1 MKEIEY
7 RIIAGILPDVLTRI
21 EVASGMSLTRD
32 NFSDKYASLL
42 WKFISEYY
50 DDHAQ
55 IIPLWVLKNKAEKI
69 GLDNGTILTLA
80 ELYEGLSEVS
90 VEQHEFK
97 ESIKLLKEQE
107 LAEKTAEA
115 LTTGREILI
124 EGVYDDKND
133 RTLKGQEDARDYVAE
148 ALQELQS
155 YNTDAAPEGDMRDD
169 MEKIWVTYIS
179 KEENPDE
186 AGGILY
192 GIEDVDNV
200 TNGIRPGEL
209 VLVAGFTGVGKASPL
224 WTKVLTPTGWI
235 TIGELEKGSRIVDPL
250 TGLPQEVEEVHD
262 RGTMKTYRVNTRDG
276 GSVLTAA
283 DHLWRV
289 QTQYQKDGKSLGDQF
304 SVLTTEQIMHGLS
317 KGRRYYLPVNAP
329 VEFSPSDPLP
339 IGAYALGVLLGD
351 GGTTVDVRIT
361 SNKEDEQEILTNFS
375 QSVGIPHKIVPYSRG
390 TVAVQGEEHGDTSL
404 RDILR
409 SLGVACKSVD
419 KRIPSRY
426 LTASIDDRL
435 SLLRGLM
442 DTDGTV
448 SHNGCPEFSTSSVS
462 LMEDVRDL
470 IHSLGGVTGKIRSKV
485 PFYRN
490 IDGERVPCTEAYT
503 IGFRL
508 PDGIIP
514 FSLERKAALVKPS
527 NRSPYRVISS
537 VTEEGEEEVRCI
549 TVSGS
554 DHLYITEDYL
564 VTHNSHTL
572 VNIARN
578 TMLAGK
584 NVLMFT
590 TETTREEMEIRI
602 IARHSREPKFKVPGG
617 LDSHEIM
624 SGTLS
629 SENKEAL
636 REVLKDFK
644 SVDGGRLFMV
654 QMPANGSVDY
664 VYTKANQYNRK
675 APIDIIL
682 IDSINLLRASR
693 RYDSKREMLED
704 MLQAFKRFA
713 SSFDNGRGVA
723 IVSPWQM
730 SRAAWKE
737 ASDAGGVYTLAS
749 LSDTSEAEKCLTP
762 ETKVLTPRGWK
773 DLGDIEV
780 GDVINDPT
788 GGVQEVITVNDNG
801 RRPLYEVFT
810 RDGMKVTTSP
820 GHIWTV
826 SKDGYHFEDLTTVDI
841 MEGLESGVAEYILP
855 AMQPTQVDDAVW
867 FEQQMYNLPIDFM
880 VEALKNTE
888 VCEGELVIPTRDP
901 EMLTEFI
908 ATVPKYGMVTDPS
921 DTLIRYHYPIMSLE
935 RERTIQCIMEANL
948 FSGNHSE
955 FRIPEYYMAL
965 PDYLRI
971 YFLEKFLGL
980 KEGEVD
986 LYDPEQAS
994 KYLHLLP
1001 YDHPG
1006 YGDTLMDMVHSLG
1019 LTPDGRP
1026 RSITAVKSTGMDDRV
1041 MCLTVSEPHGLFIVE
1056 GMIVT
1061 HNSASQILTLYKDG
1075 TDESPKLNVQ
1085 VLKNRSGR
1093 EMSKVSYPVDFRNS
1107 YFDTSGQ
1114 TSSSNKSSPQ
1124 SRTRGAVDFTQFMG

>member
-1 MKEIEY
+1 MQDIEY
-7 RIIAGILPDVLTRI
+7 RIIAGILPDVLTRV
-21 EVASGMSLTRD
+21 EVASSMSLTRD
-32 NFSDKYASLL
+32 NFTDRYASLL

-50 DDHAQ
+50 DDHAA
-55 IIPLWVLKNKAEKI
+55 IIPLWVLQQKAEKN
-69 GLDNGTILTLA
+69 GLDNATILTIS
-80 ELYEGLSEVS
+80 ELYEGLSAIPI
-90 VEQHEFK
+90 EQHEFR
-97 ESIKLLKEQE
+97 ESIKYLKEQE
-107 LAEKTAEA
+107 MSEKTAEA
-115 LTTGREILI
+115 LTTGREILL
-124 EGVYDDKND
+124 EGIFDEKNE

-155 YNTDAAPEGDMRDD
+155 YNTEGAPEGDMRDD
-169 MEKIWVTYIS
+169 MEKMWVTYVS

-186 AGGILY
+186 EGGILY
-192 GIEDVDNV
+192 GIEDVDAV

-209 VLVAGFTGVGKASPL
+209 VLVSGFTGVGKASPL
-224 WTKVLTPTGWI
+224 WTKVLTPTGWT
-235 TIGELEKGSRIVDPL
+235 TIGELDKGSSVVDPL
-250 TGLPQEVEEVHD
+250 TGLPQEVEAIHD
-262 RGTMKTYRVNTRDG
+262 RGVMKTYRVNTRDG

-304 SVLTTEQIMHGLS
+304 SVLTTEQIMHGLD

-329 VEFSPSDPLP
+329 VEFSTSEPLP
-339 IGAYALGVLLGD
+339 IGPYALGVLLGD

-361 SNKEDEQEILTNFS
+361 SNVDDEQEILTNFS
-375 QSVGIPHKIVPYSRG
+375 QSVGIPHKLVPYRTG
-390 TVAVQGEEHGDTSL
+390 TVSVQGEEYGDTSL

-409 SLGVACKSVD
+409 SLGVDCKSVH
-419 KRIPSRY
+419 KRIPSMY

-448 SHNGCPEFSTSSVS
+448 SHNGCPEFSTSSVG

-470 IHSLGGVTGKIRSKV
+470 IHSLGGVTGKIRSKI
-485 PFYRN
+485 PSYRN
-490 IDGERVPCTEAYT
+490 IDGERVLCTESYS

-508 PDGIIP
+508 PDGIVP

-527 NRSPYRVISS
+527 SRSPYRVISS

-564 VTHNSHTL
+564 VTHNSHIL
-572 VNIARN
+572 VNLARN

-602 IARHSREPKFKVPGG
+602 IARHSRDPKFKVPGG

-629 SENKEAL
+629 SEDRDTL

-644 SVDGGRLFMV
+644 EVDGGRLFMV

-682 IDSINLLRASR
+682 IDSINLLRAAR

-749 LSDTSEAEKCLTP
+749 LSDTSEAEKCLKPTANI
-762 ETKVLTPRGWK
+762 LTPKGWK
-773 DLGDIEV
+773 ALEAIECGDI
-780 GDVINDPT
+780 INDPT
-788 GGVQEVITVNDNG
+788 GGIQEVLTINDNG
-801 RRPLYEVFT
+801 SRPIYEVFT
-810 RDGMKVTTSP
+810 NDGFMLETSP

-826 SKDGYHFEDLTTVDI
+826 SEDGEEFFDITTVDM
-841 MEGLESGVAEYILP
+841 MENLENGVKSYILP
-855 AMQPTQVDDAVW
+855 TMKPAQVNDAVW
-867 FEQQMYNLPIDFM
+867 FEQQRYNLPIEFM
-880 VEALKNTE
+880 VNALKNTDVLDGE
-888 VCEGELVIPTRDP
+888 VVIPVSDP
-901 EMLTEFI
+901 ESLTEFI
-908 ATVPKYGMVTDPS
+908 ATVPKYGMVDDAS
-921 DTLIRYHYPIMSLE
+921 DTLIRYHYPAMSFE
-935 RERTIQCIMEANL
+935 EERTLQCIIDANL
-948 FSGNHSE
+948 FCGNNDE
-955 FRIPEYYMAL
+955 FRIPDYYQSL
-965 PDYLRI
+965 PSYLKI
-971 YFLEKFLGL
+971 VFIEKFLGL
-980 KEGEVD
+980 EEGSVD
-986 LYDPEQAS
+986 LYDPEQAK
-994 KYLHLLP
+994 KYLPQLP
-1001 YDHPG
+1001 FHHPG
-1006 YGDTLMDMVHSLG
+1006 YGKALAEMVFSVG
-1019 LTPDGRP
+1019 LTTDGNP
-1026 RSITAVKSTGMDDRV
+1026 RSIVAVKSTGMEERV
-1041 MCLTVSEPHGLFIVE
+1041 MCLTVSEPHGLFVTD

-1061 HNSASQILTLYKDG
+1061 HNSASQILTLFKDG
-1075 TDESPKLNVQ
+1075 AEESTKVNVQ

-1093 EMSKVSYPVDFRNS
+1093 EMGKVSYPVDYRNS

-1114 TSSSNKSSPQ
+1114 IASSSTTNGQ
-1124 SRTRGAVDFTQFMG
+1124 ARTRGAVDFTQFMG

>member
-69 GLDNGTILTLA
+69 GLDNGTILTLT
-80 ELYEGLSEVS
+80 ELYEGLSGVS

-97 ESIKLLKEQE
+97 ESIKFLKEQE

-209 VLVAGFTGVGKASPL
+209 VLVAGFTG
-224 WTKVLTPTGWI
+224 
-235 TIGELEKGSRIVDPL
+235 
-250 TGLPQEVEEVHD
+250 
-262 RGTMKTYRVNTRDG
+262 
-276 GSVLTAA
+276 
-283 DHLWRV
+283 
-289 QTQYQKDGKSLGDQF
+289 
-304 SVLTTEQIMHGLS
+304 
-317 KGRRYYLPVNAP
+317 
-329 VEFSPSDPLP
+329 
-339 IGAYALGVLLGD
+339 
-351 GGTTVDVRIT
+351 
-361 SNKEDEQEILTNFS
+361 
-375 QSVGIPHKIVPYSRG
+375 
-390 TVAVQGEEHGDTSL
+390 
-404 RDILR
+404 
-409 SLGVACKSVD
+409 
-419 KRIPSRY
+419 
-426 LTASIDDRL
+426 
-435 SLLRGLM
+435 
-442 DTDGTV
+442 
-448 SHNGCPEFSTSSVS
+448 
-462 LMEDVRDL
+462 
-470 IHSLGGVTGKIRSKV
+470 TGK
-485 PFYRN
+485 
-490 IDGERVPCTEAYT
+490 
-503 IGFRL
+503 
-508 PDGIIP
+508 
-514 FSLERKAALVKPS
+514 
-527 NRSPYRVISS
+527 
-537 VTEEGEEEVRCI
+537 
-549 TVSGS
+549 
-554 DHLYITEDYL
+554 
-564 VTHNSHTL
+564 SHTL

-773 DLGDIEV
+773 ELGDIEV
-780 GDVINDPT
+780 GEVINDPT

-888 VCEGELVIPTRDP
+888 VCEGDLVIPTRDP

-921 DTLIRYHYPIMSLE
+921 DTLIRYHYPIVSLE
-935 RERTIQCIMEANL
+935 GERTIQCIMEANL

-955 FRIPEYYMAL
+955 FRIPKYYMAL

-1041 MCLTVSEPHGLFIVE
+1041 ICLTVSEPHGLFIVE

-1114 TSSSNKSSPQ
+1114 TSSSNKPSQQ